1 MVTNHVYDVV
11 GSYVPMKAMSGGS
24 GLKYT
29 ASTIVM
35 LTKKK
40 EKDGT
45 TVVGNIVKAKMQK
58 SRLTKENAQVEIKIT
73 YEHGL
78 DRYYGL
84 LDIAEKHGIIK
95 KSSTRYELPDGQKV
109 FGKSINANPEKYYTP
124 GYPWLMIDDACK
136 KEFLYGGEGAES
148 VEGALEAE
156 DAGE

>member
-45 TVVGNIVKAKMQK
+45 TVVGNIVKSK
-58 SRLTKENAQVEIKIT
+58 
-73 YEHGL
+73 
-78 DRYYGL
+78 D
-84 LDIAEKHGIIK
+84 AEVSFDQREC
-95 KSSTRYELPDGQKV
+95 SS
-109 FGKSINANPEKYYTP
+109 
-124 GYPWLMIDDACK
+124 
-136 KEFLYGGEGAES
+136 
-148 VEGALEAE
+148 
-156 DAGE
+156 